1 MDTSRLSNDSRRYSQ
16 SSSSSTTATSAI
28 TGVKSKWIK
37 AFRSLKLTAVGG
49 GSGSGSRNNDLANL
63 EAQRAYRISVQ
74 LGVHAFQEYTYKKI
88 TACDVCREILR
99 GHSRQGLKCKLCKIN
114 VHGQCQENA
123 PKCQPKPRL
132 LRKQKS
138 ASELE
143 TKITIPQIDDEK
155 YQNYDP
161 VYQSLRA
168 AADARKCAQ
177 LVTEHYSNYNSS
189 SGSNQQSINHHNY
202 HHHSSTSNIN
212 NPNSGSSSGGGGGN
226 HNKHYHYQHQHNNNN
241 NNQDSGSGSGSSG
254 SISIKQ
260 NYNNNNGGNRQQTH
274 QQQQGSNDSLQTGS
288 QTNLMHGQQPHRQ
301 DLSCQQQQPS
311 SLSIKMTHRNSD
323 SEFHQSTIE
332 YHQQQYG
339 SMMIK
344 QQQSDLQRFQQQ
356 HYNNISGTSS
366 INNSNEQSPMLTN
379 RTLPSIAYFNTNGGN
394 SNLINKPLSIV
405 HQQQQQQHPSLLMI
419 QQQQQQAYSAPH
431 SPQKKKL
438 TLRMKSLSLD
448 SPESA
453 ETLKEKQRNFSTPP
467 IPPTLQLPPPI
478 NHHPHHHSHHYHQPQ
493 QQLLRRDMIINIA
506 DPLTQQQSNLSSQPS
521 TATTTTTT
529 SSSITSTT
537 SSTTAATLP
546 PTVGLVGQSPT
557 PPRYDSNELIN
568 HYSTFKSAAAVVP
581 SATTATTTSSIQPQS
596 QQPPPPPPPTANQ
609 QQQPQTISQPSS
621 LPISLQQQQSQTQP
635 SSTVSTPP
643 SNQYCQMTKRF
654 KLGIHGRMRSFE
666 RDDQIFIQDLQC
678 SPCPSPKPQR
688 LLPTN
693 IFVVL
698 YNFRSRQIDELNL
711 RAGYMVTVVDTTDPE
726 WWQGKCMGKV
736 GFFPS
741 KYVTKLFP
749 GERPLQVIHTVQLTD
764 GEFAIKLLREQ
775 IVIQVSDEMSGII
788 MVRTG
793 QNDKIVPCPS
803 KYLQE
808 ITF

>member
-1 MDTSRLSNDSRRYSQ
+1 MDLRSNDSRRFSQ
-16 SSSSSTTATSAI
+16 SSSSVPSPQQQQSSSSSSLSAV

-37 AFRSLKLTAVGG
+37 AFRSLKLTAVGV
-49 GSGSGSRNNDLANL
+49 GSRNNDLADL
-63 EAQRAYRISVQ
+63 EAQRTYRISVQ

-99 GHSRQGLKCKLCKIN
+99 GHSRQGLKCKLCKMN
-114 VHGQCQENA
+114 VHTGQCQENA

-177 LVTEHYSNYNSS
+177 YVTEHYSNYNGGGG
-189 SGSNQQSINHHNY
+189 SG
-202 HHHSSTSNIN
+202 
-212 NPNSGSSSGGGGGN
+212 GSGGGGG
-226 HNKHYHYQHQHNNNN
+226 KHKHNNNYHHHYHH
-241 NNQDSGSGSGSSG
+241 DSSGSGSSG

-260 NYNNNNGGNRQQTH
+260 TYGNGPSNSGGGGGGGKH
-274 QQQQGSNDSLQTGS
+274 QDSNDSLVGS
-288 QTNLMHGQQPHRQ
+288 QTSLTHCQPQHHQHRQ
-301 DLSCQQQQPS
+301 QETSSSSCPPPQQQQQQQPQPPPPT
-311 SLSIKMTHRNSD
+311 IKMTHRNSD

-339 SMMIK
+339 SMMK
-344 QQQSDLQRFQQQ
+344 QQQQQQ
-356 HYNNISGTSS
+356 QQPDIRYQHYGSGHSS
-366 INNSNEQSPMLTN
+366 MNNSNEQSPMITN
-379 RTLPSIAYFNTNGGN
+379 RTLPGFAYHNNNGNGGGGIVPI
-394 SNLINKPLSIV
+394 SINKSSVPII
-405 HQQQQQQHPSLLMI
+405 HQQQQHHHNTPTLLTI
-419 QQQQQQAYSAPH
+419 SQTQQQAYSAPH
-431 SPQKKKL
+431 SPHKKKL

-453 ETLKEKQRNFSTPP
+453 ETLKDKRPNFTPP
-467 IPPTLQLPPPI
+467 IPPQLPPLPPI
-478 NHHPHHHSHHYHQPQ
+478 AAAHHYHHHHPHHHSQH
-493 QQLLRRDMIINIA
+493 RRDMMKTVA
-506 DPLTQQQSNLSSQPS
+506 EP
-521 TATTTTTT
+521 
-529 SSSITSTT
+529 SSS
-537 SSTTAATLP
+537 SSSLP
-546 PTVGLVGQSPT
+546 PTVGLVGQSP
-557 PPRYDSNELIN
+557 PRYDSNEMIN
-568 HYSTFKSAAAVVP
+568 HYSPYKSAAAAAATLSSQSSNVSIQHP
-581 SATTATTTSSIQPQS
+581 TSATQQSS
-596 QQPPPPPPPTANQ
+596 QQQ
-609 QQQPQTISQPSS
+609 QQQPSTVQAPPPP
-621 LPISLQQQQSQTQP
+621 LPPPQP
-635 SSTVSTPP
+635 SSTSQQQQQTVAAAAAAAS
-643 SNQYCQMTKRF
+643 SNQYQISKRF

-666 RDDQIFIQDLQC
+666 RDDQIFVQDLPPC
-678 SPCPSPKPQR
+678 SMSPCPSPKPQR

-711 RAGYMVTVVDTTDPE
+711 RAGYMVTVVDTTDPD

-775 IVIQVSDEMSGII
+775 IVIQVSEEMSGII

-793 QNDKIVPCPS
+793 INDKIVPCPS

-808 ITF
+808 ITL